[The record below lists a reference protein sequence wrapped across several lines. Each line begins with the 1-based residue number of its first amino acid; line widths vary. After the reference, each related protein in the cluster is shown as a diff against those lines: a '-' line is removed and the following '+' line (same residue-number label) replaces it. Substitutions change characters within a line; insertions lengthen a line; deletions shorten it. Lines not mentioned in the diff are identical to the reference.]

1 MKEKNNAL
9 EQLLSEAKKRL
20 KASGAGEYSLD
31 SSLFMMKATGFS
43 KIQLFTKN
51 HYALTEEEAEN
62 FEKMVSRREKGEPC
76 QYITGEAFFF
86 GHEFKVNKSV
96 LIPRADTEVL
106 VETVLDYKE
115 KYGIK
120 NMLDIGTGSGCIAIS
135 LALEGINMTAC
146 DISQCALETAEKNA
160 QLNNA
165 KVEFKQSDVFSSFE
179 GEKFDAVVSN
189 PPYIEKEVIP
199 TLMREVK
206 DFEPMNALDGGDD
219 GLDFYRQ
226 IVHEGKEHLKENGF
240 IFFEIGYNQGKAL
253 EEIFEKEGFKDIKII
268 KDLAGLDR
276 VVLGRL

>member
-1 MKEKNNAL
+1 MKEKNNTL

-51 HYALTEEEAEN
+51 DYVLTEEEAEN

-146 DISQCALETAEKNA
+146 DISQCALKTAEKNA
-160 QLNNA
+160 QLNNV

-189 PPYIEKEVIP
+189 PPYIEKDVIP

-206 DFEPMNALDGGDD
+206 DFEPMGALDGGND

-226 IVHEGKEHLKENGF
+226 IVHEGKEHLKEKGF

-253 EEIFEKEGFKDIKII
+253 KEIFEKEGFKDIKII

-276 VVLGRL
+276 VALGRL

>member
-1 MKEKNNAL
+1 MKEKNNTL
-9 EQLLSEAKKRL
+9 QQLLSEAKKRL
-20 KASGAGEYSLD
+20 KVSGAGEYSLD

-51 HYALTEEEAEN
+51 DYVLTEEEAEN
-62 FEKMVSRREKGEPC
+62 FENMVSKRENGEPC

-106 VETVLDYKE
+106 VETVLEYKE

-146 DISQCALETAEKNA
+146 DISIGALETAEKNA

-165 KVEFKQSDVFSSFE
+165 DVKFKQSDVFSAFD
-179 GEKFDAVVSN
+179 GEKFDAFVSN
-189 PPYIEKEVIP
+189 PPYIEKDVIP

-206 DFEPMNALDGGDD
+206 DFEPMGALDGGDD
-219 GLDFYRQ
+219 GLCFYRQ

-240 IFFEIGYNQGKAL
+240 IFFEIGYNQGKAI

-276 VVLGRL
+276 VALGRL